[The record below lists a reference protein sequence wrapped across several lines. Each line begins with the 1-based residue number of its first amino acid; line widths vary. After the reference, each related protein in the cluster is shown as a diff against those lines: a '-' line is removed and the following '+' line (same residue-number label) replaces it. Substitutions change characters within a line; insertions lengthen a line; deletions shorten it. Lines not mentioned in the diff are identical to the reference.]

1 MLNNTELKNELITHI
16 IDHVNEC
23 NDDHDFSELHN
34 ECFNED
40 YYIIGYYQAS
50 EWLKKHNIDAFDAI
64 DYVISYEKSNF
75 GETNTAIN
83 SESIVNML
91 AYILGE
97 QIISELDIDLD
108 ACNKYELFNACMKL
122 KNNELIEA

>member
-1 MLNNTELKNELITHI
+1 MLNNTELKNELINHI

-23 NDDHDFSELHN
+23 DDDHDFSELHY

-50 EWLKKHNIDAFDAI
+50 EWLKKHDIDAFDAI

-83 SESIVNML
+83 SEAIVNML
-91 AYILGE
+91 SYILGE
-97 QIISELDIDLD
+97 EVISELDIDLD
-108 ACNKYELFNACMKL
+108 ACNKSELLAAIK
-122 KNNELIEA
+122 EL

>member
-16 IDHVNEC
+16 LDHVNC
-23 NDDHDFSELHN
+23 CDDEHEFTELHN

-50 EWLKKHNIDAFDAI
+50 EWLKKHNIDSFDAI
-64 DYVISYEKSNF
+64 DYVISYEKLTS
-75 GETNTAIN
+75 GEIYTAIN

-97 QIISELDIDLD
+97 EVINQLDVNLYT
-108 ACNKYELFNACMKL
+108 CNKHELLNACMKL
-122 KNNELIEA
+122 KNNELIPE